1 MTKTNIPAVVNEAAF
16 EIAVET
22 VSANEGWLI
31 GSDGIVDPDG
41 RIALLV
47 SADDAG
53 RGSEAGH
60 GLVEW
65 LARFDRT
72 PHKILVH
79 GEEEAMLAL
88 SDKLSRELGF
98 ECKIPF
104 HGERFHF

>member
-16 EIAVET
+16 EIAVEA

-47 SADDAG
+47 SADAG
-53 RGSEAGH
+53 GKGSEAGH

-65 LARFDRT
+65 LALCGVVATGVISVFR
-72 PHKILVH
+72 ILAPAFITAFQTQIV
-79 GEEEAMLAL
+79 ATL
-88 SDKLSRELGF
+88 
-98 ECKIPF
+98 P
-104 HGERFHF
+104 